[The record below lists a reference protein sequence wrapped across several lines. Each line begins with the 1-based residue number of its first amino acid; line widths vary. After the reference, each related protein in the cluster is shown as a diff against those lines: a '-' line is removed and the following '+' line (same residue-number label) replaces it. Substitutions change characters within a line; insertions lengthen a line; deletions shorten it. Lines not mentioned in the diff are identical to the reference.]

1 MKHLTKYF
9 SRTSLFAV
17 LLSGFLIMPNAF
29 ARTVEIE
36 VFGMTCP
43 FCVDSLER
51 KFGKMDSV
59 SKVQVSLKLKKVRLE
74 TADNAPSIEAIKK
87 TILDAGFTPVKV
99 TVLDDAKK

>member
-1 MKHLTKYF
+1 MKKPVPVLIGLLLAA
-9 SRTSLFAV
+9 SLCQ
-17 LLSGFLIMPNAF
+17 SAF
-29 ARTVEIE
+29 ARTIEIE

-51 KFGKMDSV
+51 KFAKMDSV

-74 TADNAPSIEAIKK
+74 TADNAPSIETIKK

>member
-1 MKHLTKYF
+1 MKKLLIISLLFTA
-9 SRTSLFAV
+9 SLFQS
-17 LLSGFLIMPNAF
+17 LY
-29 ARTVEIE
+29 ARTIEID

-74 TADNAPSIEAIKK
+74 TKDDSLSVEQIKK
-87 TILDAGFTPVKV
+87 TILDAGFTPTKV
-99 TVLDDAKK
+99 TVLDDAKE